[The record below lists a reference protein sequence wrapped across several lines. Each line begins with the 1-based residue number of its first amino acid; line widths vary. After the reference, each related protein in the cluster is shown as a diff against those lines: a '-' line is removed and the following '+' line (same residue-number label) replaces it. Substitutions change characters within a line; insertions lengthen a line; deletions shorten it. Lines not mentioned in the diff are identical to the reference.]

1 MVRELA
7 FDGNRALEDLT
18 LESAIAT
25 TKSSWWARSPLVRW
39 LGLGEKRYFSEVE
52 FRRDVVR
59 LILLYRQSGY
69 MNAVVDTLVRRT
81 PRDVYITFRI
91 HEGDPVRVA
100 RLDVKGIDGIFNV
113 DKLKHDLPLQVGDP
127 FNRFLLQASADTIV
141 ARLRNNGFPY
151 AEVLRNFDS
160 EAGVLRAEVELD
172 AQAGPPMRIGE
183 VELRGLRDV
192 DTGTVRRVTSVRPGQ
207 PFKQDALYQTQRDLY
222 GMGVFSSVNVV
233 LIDSVAAQ
241 ETTRRDSTVRVQVQL
256 LEGPRHQLRFGGG
269 YGSVECFRV
278 QSGWTAHDFLGGART
293 LDLSARISKLGGTP
307 KGSTGFDQFCN
318 PFGGTWTFDTLN
330 YSLGM
335 TLRQPA
341 FLSRSH
347 TGSLGF
353 LLERHSEFNI
363 YTREAVG
370 GNADLTLNARGRLPV
385 TLGYSY
391 SFGRTKASA
400 GVYCSLFR
408 VCVAQSQEFL
418 RKKRG
423 FGAAT
428 ITIIRDRVNN
438 VLDPTEGSVSTINL
452 LHASR
457 LIGSDSTYEFNRG
470 EIEVAKY
477 YPIGRRTVFAWR
489 VRGGTIL
496 PRNIKIG
503 AQKVGYVP
511 PDQRFYGGGPN
522 SVRGYGRNELGPR
535 VYVLVGADTT
545 SSSAIDTAASR
556 RAGETV
562 FRNVQTRPTGGNTA
576 IIANAELRLPSP
588 ILSSRMRLGIFVDA
602 GQVWERGEEIITIR
616 GLRVTPGA
624 GVRFTTPLGPVR
636 IDAAYN
642 GYATERGPLLYQTS
656 DTASTIAQIRPSYPP
671 VRANKSFWQKVVI
684 QFAVGQAF

>member
-1 MVRELA
+1 
-7 FDGNRALEDLT
+7 
-18 LESAIAT
+18 
-25 TKSSWWARSPLVRW
+25 
-39 LGLGEKRYFSEVE
+39 
-52 FRRDVVR
+52 
-59 LILLYRQSGY
+59 
-69 MNAVVDTLVRRT
+69 
-81 PRDVYITFRI
+81 
-91 HEGDPVRVA
+91 
-100 RLDVKGIDGIFNV
+100 
-113 DKLKHDLPLQVGDP
+113 
-127 FNRFLLQASADTIV
+127 
-141 ARLRNNGFPY
+141 
-151 AEVLRNFDS
+151 
-160 EAGVLRAEVELD
+160 
-172 AQAGPPMRIGE
+172 
-183 VELRGLRDV
+183 
-192 DTGTVRRVTSVRPGQ
+192 
-207 PFKQDALYQTQRDLY
+207 
-222 GMGVFSSVNVV
+222 
-233 LIDSVAAQ
+233 
-241 ETTRRDSTVRVQVQL
+241 
-256 LEGPRHQLRFGGG
+256 
-269 YGSVECFRV
+269 V

-293 LDLSARISKLGGTP
+293 LDLAARVSKLGGTP

-418 RKKRG
+418 RKNRG

-428 ITIIRDRVNN
+428 ITIVRDRVNN
-438 VLDPTEGSVSTINL
+438 VLDPTEGSVSTVNL

-535 VYVLVGADTT
+535 VYVLVSPDTT
-545 SSSAIDTAASR
+545 SPSAIDTAASR

-642 GYATERGPLLYQTS
+642 GYAAERGPLLYQTS
-656 DTASTIAQIRPSYPP
+656 DTASTITQIRKSYPP